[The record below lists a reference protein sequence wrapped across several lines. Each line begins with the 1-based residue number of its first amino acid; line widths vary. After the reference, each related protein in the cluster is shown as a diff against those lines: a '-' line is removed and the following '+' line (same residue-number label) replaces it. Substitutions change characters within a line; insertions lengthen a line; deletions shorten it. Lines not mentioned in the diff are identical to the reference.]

1 LAVLRILRLTRVMRI
16 FKMSRNFQGLIL
28 LMQTFKRSAA
38 ALIML
43 VFFVGMSLIV
53 FATLI
58 YYAEQGVYDVYRE
71 QYVREDGTATPFE
84 SIPTSMWWCIV
95 TMTTVGYG
103 DDYPTSMGGKMVAI
117 LTMFCGLI
125 VLSLPITIIGANF
138 DELYRE
144 QRKKESQMKAQK
156 AQQREQAAIEQAA
169 KGRSPTLT
177 PGMAAFKAV
186 GLATRLRR
194 KGGTST
200 ADTPDGEAK
209 PAVPRKDEPL
219 RVIQDLVKT
228 AHEDLARDVEQLM
241 AAQEEK
247 LRGEVKAVLLNYA
260 GGNIAQSTPLDKLK
274 YPNEPATPSN
284 TTRPNEPIGE
294 QPPPIQPPP

>member
-1 LAVLRILRLTRVMRI
+1 
-16 FKMSRNFQGLIL
+16 
-28 LMQTFKRSAA
+28 
-38 ALIML
+38 
-43 VFFVGMSLIV
+43 
-53 FATLI
+53 
-58 YYAEQGVYDVYRE
+58 
-71 QYVREDGTATPFE
+71 
-84 SIPTSMWWCIV
+84 
-95 TMTTVGYG
+95 
-103 DDYPTSMGGKMVAI
+103 
-117 LTMFCGLI
+117 
-125 VLSLPITIIGANF
+125 
-138 DELYRE
+138 
-144 QRKKESQMKAQK
+144 
-156 AQQREQAAIEQAA
+156 
-169 KGRSPTLT
+169 
-177 PGMAAFKAV
+177 MAAFKAV